1 MKKILSTGLLLLTAL
16 VAGAQTKIAP
26 KMQKGMQ
33 KTYVTETVTTI
44 AGQKPITMTVE
55 TQYAVTDVT
64 ADGYVMEV
72 TVTDVQTD
80 ADQND
85 MVGRIVSL
93 SMEMLKNVKSSLATD
108 KDGKVTKILNFED
121 VKNGA
126 KKIIDKALEE
136 VPAIPGF
143 SKDMLE
149 EQFVGQLT
157 EQAITQ
163 QMQMNS
169 SPFALNG
176 KTVSSGMQDEYLNQ
190 QGLKMK
196 RTFTVQKDG
205 SIQAA
210 STIDMTPQE
219 MKQMIIDQVEKLMP
233 AQADMIRQNIDA
245 VLASGMLKFKM
256 DGKETYTFQA
266 DGWVGSITSE
276 AISDT
281 MGQKT
286 TVKST
291 VRLKQ

>member
-1 MKKILSTGLLLLTAL
+1 MKKILSTGLLLLAAL

-26 KMQKGMQ
+26 KMEKGMK

-55 TQYAVTDVT
+55 TQYTVTDAT

-72 TVTDVQTD
+72 TVTDVQND
-80 ADQND
+80 ADKND

-93 SMEMLKNVKSSLATD
+93 SMEMLKNVKTSLATD

-121 VKNGA
+121 VKSGA
-126 KKIIDKALEE
+126 KKFLNKVLEE
-136 VPAIPGF
+136 VPATPSF

-176 KTVSSGMQDEYLNQ
+176 KTVSSGMKDEYINH

-196 RTFTVQKDG
+196 RTYSVGQNGT
-205 SIQAA
+205 IQTT

-233 AQADMIRQNIDA
+233 AQAETIRQNIDA

-266 DGWVGSITSE
+266 DGWVSSITSE
-276 AISDT
+276 ADSDT

-286 TVKST
+286 AVKTT

>member
-1 MKKILSTGLLLLTAL
+1 MKKIILAGLLLLTAL

-55 TQYAVTDVT
+55 TQYTVTDAT

-80 ADQND
+80 ADKND

>member
-1 MKKILSTGLLLLTAL
+1 MKKILSTGLLLLAAL

-44 AGQKPITMTVE
+44 AGKKPITMTVE
-55 TQYAVTDVT
+55 TQYTVTDAT

-72 TVTDVQTD
+72 TVTDVQND

-85 MVGRIVSL
+85 IVGRTLSL
-93 SMEMLKNVKSSLATD
+93 TTSTMKGVRTSMSTD
-108 KDGKVTKILNFED
+108 KDGKVTKILNFGDIVRSKGEL
-121 VKNGA
+121 
-126 KKIIDKALEE
+126 IDKLLDEIPTTPVLSKEAMREQIAGQITEE
-136 VPAIPGF
+136 SILQG
-143 SKDMLE
+143 
-149 EQFVGQLT
+149 
-157 EQAITQ
+157 
-163 QMQMNS
+163 MQMGG
-169 SPFALNG
+169 SPLALNG
-176 KTVSSGMQDEYLNQ
+176 KTISTGMQDEYLNQ

-210 STIDMTPQE
+210 STINMSPAE
-219 MKQMIIDQVEKLMP
+219 MKQMIIAQIEKLMP
-233 AQADMIRQNIDA
+233 AQADMIKQNIDA

-256 DGKETYTFQA
+256 DGKDVYTLQA
-266 DGWVGSITSE
+266 DGWVSSITSE

>member
-266 DGWVGSITSE
+266 DGWVSSITSE
-276 AISDT
+276 ANSDT

>member
-26 KMQKGMQ
+26 KMQKGIQ

-55 TQYAVTDVT
+55 TRYTVTDAT
-64 ADGYVMEV
+64 ADGYVLDA
-72 TVTDVQTD
+72 TVTSVQTD

-85 MVGRIVSL
+85 IVGRTLSL
-93 SMEMLKNVKSSLATD
+93 TTSTMKGVRTSMSTD
-108 KDGKVTKILNFED
+108 KDGKVKKILNFGD
-121 VKNGA
+121 IVR
-126 KKIIDKALEE
+126 
-136 VPAIPGF
+136 
-143 SKDMLE
+143 SKDELINKLLDEIPTTPVLSKEAMREQIAGQITE
-149 EQFVGQLT
+149 ESILQG
-157 EQAITQ
+157 
-163 QMQMNS
+163 MQMGG
-169 SPFALNG
+169 SPLALNG
-176 KTVSSGMQDEYLNQ
+176 KTISTGMQDEYLNQ

-210 STIDMTPQE
+210 STINMSPAE
-219 MKQMIIDQVEKLMP
+219 MKQMIIAQIEKLMP

-266 DGWVGSITSE
+266 DGWVSSITSE
-276 AISDT
+276 ANSDT

-286 TVKST
+286 AVKTT

>member
-1 MKKILSTGLLLLTAL
+1 MKKILLTGLLLLAAL

-44 AGQKPITMTVE
+44 AGKKPITMTVE
-55 TQYAVTDVT
+55 TQYTVTDAT
-64 ADGYVMEV
+64 ADGYVLDA
-72 TVTDVQTD
+72 TVTSVQTD

-85 MVGRIVSL
+85 IVGRTLSL
-93 SMEMLKNVKSSLATD
+93 TTSTMKGVRTSMSTD
-108 KDGKVTKILNFED
+108 KDGKVTKILNFDDIVRSKGEL
-121 VKNGA
+121 
-126 KKIIDKALEE
+126 IDKLLDEIPTTPVLSKEAMREQIAGQITEE
-136 VPAIPGF
+136 SILQG
-143 SKDMLE
+143 
-149 EQFVGQLT
+149 
-157 EQAITQ
+157 
-163 QMQMNS
+163 MQMGG
-169 SPFALNG
+169 SPLALNG
-176 KTVSSGMQDEYLNQ
+176 KTISTGMQDEYLNQ

-210 STIDMTPQE
+210 STINMSPAE
-219 MKQMIIDQVEKLMP
+219 MKQMIIAQIEKLMP
-233 AQADMIRQNIDA
+233 AQADMIKQNIDA

-256 DGKETYTFQA
+256 DGKDVYTLQA
-266 DGWVGSITSE
+266 DGWVSSITSE

>member
-1 MKKILSTGLLLLTAL
+1 MKKTLLTGLLLLTAL

-33 KTYVTETVTTI
+33 KVYVAETTTNI
-44 AGQKPITMTVE
+44 AGQKSITMTVE
-55 TQYAVTDVT
+55 TQYTVTDAT
-64 ADGYVMEV
+64 ADGYVMDV

-80 ADQND
+80 ADKND

-93 SMEMLKNVKSSLATD
+93 SMEMLKNVKTTLATD

-126 KKIIDKALEE
+126 KKVIDKVLAE
-136 VPAIPGF
+136 VPATPGI
-143 SKDMLE
+143 STDILE
-149 EQFVGQLT
+149 DQIMGQLT
-157 EQAITQ
+157 EKAITQ

-169 SPFALNG
+169 SPLALNG
-176 KTVSSGMQDEYLNQ
+176 KTVSSGMEDEYLNQ

-196 RTFTVQKDG
+196 RTYSVGQDG
-205 SIQAA
+205 TIQTN

-245 VLASGMLKFKM
+245 VLSTGMMKFKM
-256 DGKETYTFQA
+256 DVKDVYTFQA
-266 DGWVGSITSE
+266 DGWVSGVTSE
-276 AISDT
+276 ANNDT

-291 VRLKQ
+291 VRIKQ

>member
-1 MKKILSTGLLLLTAL
+1 MKKILLASALLLTAL

-26 KMQKGMQ
+26 QMQKGMQ
-33 KTYVTETVTTI
+33 KVYVAETTTNI
-44 AGQKPITMTVE
+44 AGQKSITMTVE
-55 TQYAVTDVT
+55 TQYSVADVT
-64 ADGYVMEV
+64 ADGYVMDV

-80 ADQND
+80 ADQKD
-85 MVGRIVSL
+85 LMGRVVSL
-93 SMEMLKNVKSSLATD
+93 SLEMLENVKTSLATD

-121 VKNGA
+121 VKSGA
-126 KKIIDKALEE
+126 KKFIDKALEE

-149 EQFVGQLT
+149 EQFVEQLT

-176 KTVSSGMQDEYLNQ
+176 KTITTGMQDEYFNH
-190 QGLKMK
+190 QGVKMM
-196 RTFTVQKDG
+196 RTYSIGEDG
-205 SIQAA
+205 TIEAA
-210 STIDMTPQE
+210 SAIDMKPEE

-233 AQADMIRQNIDA
+233 AQAEMIKQNIDA
-245 VLASGMLKFKM
+245 VVNSGMLKFKM
-256 DGKETYTFQA
+256 DVKDVYTLQA
-266 DGWVGSITSE
+266 DGWMKSITSE

>member
-1 MKKILSTGLLLLTAL
+1 MKKILLASALLLTAL

-26 KMQKGMQ
+26 QMQKGM
-33 KTYVTETVTTI
+33 KKVYVAETTTNI
-44 AGQKPITMTVE
+44 AGQKSITMTVE
-55 TQYAVTDVT
+55 TQYSVADVT
-64 ADGYVMEV
+64 ADGYVMDV

-80 ADQND
+80 ADQKD
-85 MVGRIVSL
+85 LTGRVVSL
-93 SMEMLKNVKSSLATD
+93 SLEMLKNVKTSLATD
-108 KDGKVTKILNFED
+108 KDGKVTRILNFED
-121 VKNGA
+121 VKSGA
-126 KKIIDKALEE
+126 KKFIDKALEE

-149 EQFVGQLT
+149 EQFVEQLT

-176 KTVSSGMQDEYLNQ
+176 KTITTGMQDEYLNH
-190 QGLKMK
+190 QGVKMM
-196 RTFTVQKDG
+196 RTYSIGEDG
-205 SIQAA
+205 TIEAA
-210 STIDMTPQE
+210 SAIDMKPEE

-233 AQADMIRQNIDA
+233 AQAEMIKQNIDA
-245 VLASGMLKFKM
+245 VVNSGMLKFKM
-256 DGKETYTFQA
+256 DVKDVYTLQA
-266 DGWVGSITSE
+266 DGWMKSITSE

-291 VRLKQ
+291 VRLK

>member
-1 MKKILSTGLLLLTAL
+1 MKKILLTGILLLTAL

-55 TQYAVTDVT
+55 TQYTVTDAT
-64 ADGYVMEV
+64 ADGYVLDA

-80 ADQND
+80 ADKND

-93 SMEMLKNVKSSLATD
+93 SKEMLKNVKTSLATD

-121 VKNGA
+121 MKSGA
-126 KKIIDKALEE
+126 KKFLDKVLEE

-143 SKDMLE
+143 STDMLE
-149 EQFVGQLT
+149 DQIMGQLT
-157 EQAITQ
+157 EKAITQ

-176 KTVSSGMQDEYLNQ
+176 KTVSSDMQDEYFNQ

-196 RTFTVQKDG
+196 RTYSVSQDG
-205 SIQAA
+205 TIQTT

-233 AQADMIRQNIDA
+233 AQAETIRQNIDA
-245 VLASGMLKFKM
+245 VISSGMLKFKM
-256 DGKETYTFQA
+256 DVKDVYTLQA
-266 DGWVGSITSE
+266 DGWMKSITSE

>member
-26 KMQKGMQ
+26 KMQKGIQ

-55 TQYAVTDVT
+55 TRYTVTDDT
-64 ADGYVMEV
+64 ADGYVLDA
-72 TVTDVQTD
+72 TVTSVQTD

-85 MVGRIVSL
+85 IVGRTLSL
-93 SMEMLKNVKSSLATD
+93 TTSTMKGVRTSMSTD
-108 KDGKVTKILNFED
+108 KDGKVKKILNFGD
-121 VKNGA
+121 IVR
-126 KKIIDKALEE
+126 
-136 VPAIPGF
+136 
-143 SKDMLE
+143 SKDELINKLLDEIPTTPVLSKEAMREQIAGQITE
-149 EQFVGQLT
+149 ESILQG
-157 EQAITQ
+157 
-163 QMQMNS
+163 MQMGG
-169 SPFALNG
+169 SPLALNG
-176 KTVSSGMQDEYLNQ
+176 KTISTGMQDEYLNQ

-210 STIDMTPQE
+210 STINMSPAE
-219 MKQMIIDQVEKLMP
+219 MKQMIIAQIEKLMP

-276 AISDT
+276 ADSDT

-286 TVKST
+286 AVKTT

>member
-1 MKKILSTGLLLLTAL
+1 MKKILLASALLLTAL

-26 KMQKGMQ
+26 QMQKGM
-33 KTYVTETVTTI
+33 KKVYVAETTTNI
-44 AGQKPITMTVE
+44 AGQKSITMTVE
-55 TQYAVTDVT
+55 TQYSVADVT
-64 ADGYVMEV
+64 ADGYVMDV

-80 ADQND
+80 ADQKD
-85 MVGRIVSL
+85 LMGRVVSL
-93 SMEMLKNVKSSLATD
+93 SLEMLKNVKTSLATD

-121 VKNGA
+121 VKSGA
-126 KKIIDKALEE
+126 KKFIDKALEE

-149 EQFVGQLT
+149 EQYVGQLT

-169 SPFALNG
+169 SPLALNG
-176 KTVSSGMQDEYLNQ
+176 KTITTGMQDEYLNH
-190 QGLKMK
+190 QGVKMM
-196 RTFTVQKDG
+196 RTYSIGEDG
-205 SIQAA
+205 TIEAA
-210 STIDMTPQE
+210 SAIDMTPQE

-233 AQADMIRQNIDA
+233 AQAEMIKQNIDA
-245 VLASGMLKFKM
+245 LISSGMMKFKM
-256 DGKETYTFQA
+256 DVKDVYTLQA
-266 DGWVGSITSE
+266 DGWMKSITSE

>member
-55 TQYAVTDVT
+55 TQYTVTDAT
-64 ADGYVMEV
+64 ADGYVLDA
-72 TVTDVQTD
+72 TVTSVQTD

-85 MVGRIVSL
+85 IVGRTLSL
-93 SMEMLKNVKSSLATD
+93 TTSTMKGVRTSMATD
-108 KDGKVTKILNFED
+108 KDGKVKKILNFDDIVRSKGEL
-121 VKNGA
+121 
-126 KKIIDKALEE
+126 IDKLLED
-136 VPAIPGF
+136 IPTTPVL
-143 SKDMLE
+143 SKEAMREQIAGQITE
-149 EQFVGQLT
+149 ESILQG
-157 EQAITQ
+157 
-163 QMQMNS
+163 MQMGG
-169 SPFALNG
+169 SPLALNG
-176 KTVSSGMQDEYLNQ
+176 KTISTGMQDEYLNQ

-210 STIDMTPQE
+210 STINMSPAE
-219 MKQMIIDQVEKLMP
+219 MKQMIIAQIEKLMP
-233 AQADMIRQNIDA
+233 AQADMIKQNIDA

-266 DGWVGSITSE
+266 DGWVSSITSE
-276 AISDT
+276 ANSDT

-286 TVKST
+286 AVKTT

>member
-1 MKKILSTGLLLLTAL
+1 MKKILLASALLLTAL

-26 KMQKGMQ
+26 QMQKGMQ
-33 KTYVTETVTTI
+33 KVYVAETTTNI
-44 AGQKPITMTVE
+44 AGQKSITMTVE
-55 TQYAVTDVT
+55 TQYSVADVT
-64 ADGYVMEV
+64 ADGYVMDV

-80 ADQND
+80 ADQKD
-85 MVGRIVSL
+85 LMGRVVSL
-93 SMEMLKNVKSSLATD
+93 SLEMLENVKTSLATD

-121 VKNGA
+121 VKSGA
-126 KKIIDKALEE
+126 KKFIDKALEE

-149 EQFVGQLT
+149 EQFVEQLT

-176 KTVSSGMQDEYLNQ
+176 KTITTGMQDEYFNH
-190 QGLKMK
+190 QGVKMM
-196 RTFTVQKDG
+196 RTYSIGEDG
-205 SIQAA
+205 TIEAA
-210 STIDMTPQE
+210 SAIDMKPEE

-233 AQADMIRQNIDA
+233 AQAEMIKQNIDA
-245 VLASGMLKFKM
+245 VVNSGMLKFKM
-256 DGKETYTFQA
+256 DVKDVYTLQA
-266 DGWVGSITSE
+266 DGWMKSITSE

-291 VRLKQ
+291 VRLKH

>member
-1 MKKILSTGLLLLTAL
+1 MKKILLTGILLLIAL

-26 KMQKGMQ
+26 KMQKGM
-33 KTYVTETVTTI
+33 KKVYVAETTTNI
-44 AGQKPITMTVE
+44 AGQKSITMTVE

-72 TVTDVQTD
+72 TVTDVQND
-80 ADQND
+80 ADKND

-93 SMEMLKNVKSSLATD
+93 SMEMLKNVKTSLATD
-108 KDGKVTKILNFED
+108 KDGKVTRILNFED
-121 VKNGA
+121 V
-126 KKIIDKALEE
+126 
-136 VPAIPGF
+136 
-143 SKDMLE
+143 LE
-149 EQFVGQLT
+149 EQYVGQLT
-157 EQAITQ
+157 EKAILQ

-176 KTVSSGMQDEYLNQ
+176 KTVSSGMKDEFFNH

-196 RTFTVQKDG
+196 RTYSVGQDG
-205 SIQAA
+205 TIQTT

-233 AQADMIRQNIDA
+233 AQADMIKQNIDA
-245 VLASGMLKFKM
+245 VISSGMMKFNM
-256 DGKETYTFQA
+256 DIKDVYTMQA
-266 DGWVGSITSE
+266 DGWVKNITSE